1 MDTAKQI
8 NVLYVSYDGMTDPL
22 GQSQVIPYLI
32 GLTKKGFSF
41 TILSCEKK
49 DRYAAN
55 KETISRLLTAAS
67 IAWEPVLYTKKPPV
81 LSTLFDYYQLKKKA
95 VQLNKRLHFK
105 LIHCRSYIPALL
117 GLWMKRKYQVPFL
130 FDMRGFWADER
141 IDGELWK
148 IENPVFKAIYC
159 YFKRKEID
167 FLREAAAVV
176 SLTEAG
182 KNEILQWK
190 GLAIGAQ
197 KISVIPCCAD
207 VETFD
212 PDKIPV
218 IEQQKLRQ
226 RLNLGENDFVVGYL
240 GSIGTWYL
248 LDEMIR
254 FFFLL
259 KKEIP
264 HAKLLFVTHDDPSV
278 ILLKVQQYG
287 TDSSDVIMTSAER
300 NEVPLM
306 ISLFTYGLFFIKPAY
321 SKMASSPTKQGEL
334 MAMGVPVI
342 CNAGVGDTDKIVS
355 RYDSG
360 LTVTGV
366 HFEET
371 IRQLAAGRNYQQ
383 NKIRAG
389 AIDFFSLD
397 NGIAQ
402 YNHIYSCI
410 CK

>member
-41 TILSCEKK
+41 TILSCEKEE
-49 DRYAAN
+49 RYTAN
-55 KETISRLLTAAS
+55 KEVISQLLTAAS
-67 IAWEPVLYTKKPPV
+67 IIWEPVLYTKKPPV
-81 LSTLFDYYQLKKKA
+81 FSTLFDYYKLRKKA
-95 VQLNKRLHFK
+95 VHLNNRLHFK
-105 LIHCRSYIPALL
+105 LVHCRSYIPALL

-141 IDGELWK
+141 IDGDIWK
-148 IENPVFKAIYC
+148 IENPVFRTIYH
-159 YFKRKEID
+159 YFKRREID
-167 FLREAAAVV
+167 FLRDADAVV

-182 KNEILQWK
+182 KNEIMRWK
-190 GLAIGAQ
+190 SLNISAQ

-212 PDKIPV
+212 PDKISV
-218 IEQQKLRQ
+218 AEQHKLRL
-226 RLNLGENDFVVGYL
+226 RLGLGGNDFVVGYL

-259 KKEIP
+259 KKEMP

-287 TDSSDVIMTSAER
+287 VNSSDVIMTSAER
-300 NEVPLM
+300 KEVPLM

-342 CNAGVGDTDKIVS
+342 CNSGVGDTDQIVS
-355 RYDSG
+355 CYDSG
-360 LTVTGV
+360 LTVMGD

-371 IRQLAAGRNYQQ
+371 IRQLAAGRNYQK

-389 AIDFFSLD
+389 ALDFFSLD

-402 YNHIYSCI
+402 YHRIYSRI